1 MLEGL
6 LEAALRGA
14 IVVLPLA
21 IIVGLVVL
29 IKGLIQRRKN
39 K

>member
-14 IVVLPLA
+14 IVALPLA
-21 IIVGLVVL
+21 IIAGLVVV
-29 IKGLIQRRKN
+29 IRGLIQKWKN

>member
-14 IVVLPLA
+14 IVALPLA